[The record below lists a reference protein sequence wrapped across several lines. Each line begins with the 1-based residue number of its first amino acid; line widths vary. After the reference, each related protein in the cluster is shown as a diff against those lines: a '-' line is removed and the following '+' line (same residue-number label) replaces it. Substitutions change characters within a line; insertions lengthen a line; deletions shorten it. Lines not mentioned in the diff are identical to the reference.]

1 MRFIFLCK
9 IYGLAS
15 YCDFQKNIYQVIY
28 FIPYR
33 IQFEE
38 GNESK
43 LIEYKSIYMINRALK
58 IACKAHNGQVD
69 KGGNPYIFH
78 PIRVALNCNT
88 QQEKIV
94 ALLHDVVEDTP
105 ITIEDLRMAGFAN
118 DIIDAVKCLTKT
130 EEEGYKDFIKRV
142 SANKIATQV
151 KIQDLKDNMDITRLN
166 GKKHWKLEIYQE
178 ALEYLVKSVEMK
190 IVYIDMDNVLV
201 DFQSGIDALSEEMR
215 VEYKGCYD
223 ETPGIFS
230 KMKPKT
236 GAIEAICALKEKYDV
251 YILSTAPWNNPS
263 AWSDKLNW
271 VKQYL
276 GETCYKRLILSHHKN
291 LNKGDYLI
299 DDRENNGAGQFEG
312 ELILFGSDKFPDWDK
327 VQKYLL

>member
-1 MRFIFLCK
+1 MERNNNAGMLK
-9 IYGLAS
+9 
-15 YCDFQKNIYQVIY
+15 K
-28 FIPYR
+28 
-33 IQFEE
+33 
-38 GNESK
+38 
-43 LIEYKSIYMINRALK
+43 ALE

-69 KGGNPYIFH
+69 KGGNPYILH
-78 PIRVALNCNT
+78 PIGVALNCNT

-118 DIIDAVKCLTKT
+118 GIIDAVKCLTKT
-130 EEEGYKDFIKRV
+130 EGEEYKDFIKRV
-142 SANKIATQV
+142 STNKLATQV
-151 KIQDLKDNMDITRLN
+151 KIRDLKDNMDVTRLN
-166 GKKHWKLEIYQE
+166 GQKHWKLEIYKE
-178 ALEYLVKSVEMK
+178 ALEYLLKSVEMK
-190 IVYIDMDNVLV
+190 VLYIDMDNVLV
-201 DFQSGIDALSEEMR
+201 DFQSGIDALDEEIR

-223 ETPGIFS
+223 EIPGIFS
-230 KMKPKT
+230 KMKPKI
-236 GAIEAICALKEKYDV
+236 GAIEAIRALKEKYDV

-312 ELILFGSDKFPDWDK
+312 ELILFGSDKFSDWDK